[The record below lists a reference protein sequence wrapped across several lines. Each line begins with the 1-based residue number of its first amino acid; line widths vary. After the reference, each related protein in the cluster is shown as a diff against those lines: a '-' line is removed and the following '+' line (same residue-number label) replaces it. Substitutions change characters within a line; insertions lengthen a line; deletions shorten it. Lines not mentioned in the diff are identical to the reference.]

1 MKNFIFSESNSIETG
16 FGIPKHSR
24 VFCYFARM
32 KKFANNLFYKVSF
45 VLEQMCTTLS
55 NHFFFVFFAFI
66 FRFCKPSE
74 IGAVVAFLASD
85 DASYV
90 TGETIV
96 VAGGQNS
103 RL

>member
-1 MKNFIFSESNSIETG
+1 MENFIFSESNSIETS
-16 FGIPKHSR
+16 FGIPKHST

-32 KKFANNLFYKVSF
+32 KKLANNLFYKVSF
-45 VLEQMCTTLS
+45 VLEQMCSTLS
-55 NHFFFVFFAFI
+55 NHFFFFAFI

-74 IGAVVAFLASD
+74 IGVVVAFLASD
-85 DASYV
+85 DASYM

>member
-1 MKNFIFSESNSIETG
+1 MENFIFLESNSIETG
-16 FGIPKHSR
+16 FGIPKNSR
-24 VFCYFARM
+24 IFCYFART
-32 KKFANNLFYKVSF
+32 KKFANNLFYNVPF
-45 VLEQMCTTLS
+45 VLEQICTVLS
-55 NHFFFVFFAFI
+55 NHRFFAFI

-85 DASYV
+85 DASYM
-90 TGETIV
+90 TGETIL